1 MAGTCQRFVVHTISN
16 SDMQEL
22 HNTPA
27 PYSRGWLNIVELFYN
42 RYGVQPNRIVND
54 NLNWEAVLTD
64 LVDGGYVSLEKAI
77 TKKRFKGED
86 LEEGYEWMLAE
97 ISEGLM
103 VEIVQCNKQE
113 GDVSLFF
120 TPNQE
125 AELIDK
131 LCVLIRKHVTT
142 SKTRSIHL
150 LFRGSFNNIELEEME
165 LKHQALDCKK
175 QYNDDFLPI
184 SEVILQRLQKPNDK
198 GLVLLHGKPGTGKT
212 SYLRHLTSV
221 VKKKFIFITPSLATE
236 IASPEFIGTLIDN
249 PNSILIIEDAEA
261 IIKKRE
267 HGLNNAVSNLLNL
280 SDGLLS
286 DCLNIQVICTFNCGL
301 SEIDPALLRKGR
313 IIAEY
318 EFKELD
324 AKKAQAL
331 SNGLGFNGKITTPMT
346 LAEIYGQKEMD
357 FVKEVGRIGFGISQN

>member
-1 MAGTCQRFVVHTISN
+1 MQALHT
-16 SDMQEL
+16 
-22 HNTPA
+22 TPA

-42 RYGVQPNRIVND
+42 RYGVQPNRIVNES
-54 NLNWEAVLTD
+54 LNWEAALND
-64 LVDGGYVSLEKAI
+64 LIEGGYVSLEKAI
-77 TKKRFKGED
+77 TKRRFKDDEQV
-86 LEEGYEWMLAE
+86 EGYEWILAE
-97 ISEGLM
+97 MGEGLM

-113 GDVSLFF
+113 GDVSLFY
-120 TPNQE
+120 TPNQST
-125 AELIDK
+125 ELVEK
-131 LCVLIRKHVTT
+131 LCGLIRKHRTK

-165 LKHQALDCKK
+165 LKHQTLDCKK

-184 SEVILQRLQKPNDK
+184 SDVILKRLQTTNDK
-198 GLVLLHGKPGTGKT
+198 GLILLHGKPGTGKT

-221 VKKKFIFITPSLATE
+221 IKKKFIFITPSLAPE

-249 PNSILIIEDAEA
+249 PNSILVIEDAET
-261 IIKKRE
+261 IIRKRE
-267 HGLNNAVSNLLNL
+267 HGQNNAVSNLLNL

-286 DCLNIQVICTFNCGL
+286 DCLNIQVICTFNCSL

-331 SNGLGFNGKITTPMT
+331 SNSLGFNNRITTPMT
-346 LAEIYGQKEMD
+346 LSDIYGQTEMD
-357 FVKEVGRIGFGISQN
+357 FMKEVKQIGFGVN